1 MSGINIRDI
10 KWGPQVPCHPL
21 TNKDIDDW
29 ERDVLL
35 QRKRGA
41 HAYTG
46 LKKPLGTGPVT
57 AVTGVT
63 GPARFRF
70 RAVQTGAK
78 FKF

>member
-1 MSGINIRDI
+1 MSSPPPPPPPPQTPAVVVPGARRDA
-10 KWGPQVPCHPL
+10 GVHVRVPQL
-21 TNKDIDDW
+21 
-29 ERDVLL
+29 
-35 QRKRGA
+35 RGA
-41 HAYTG
+41 EVGPG

-57 AVTGVT
+57 AVTSLT

>member
-1 MSGINIRDI
+1 MTTELARMTEGLSRS
-10 KWGPQVPCHPL
+10 HS
-21 TNKDIDDW
+21 T
-29 ERDVLL
+29 
-35 QRKRGA
+35 RKIGTTTELSQ
-41 HAYTG
+41 TG